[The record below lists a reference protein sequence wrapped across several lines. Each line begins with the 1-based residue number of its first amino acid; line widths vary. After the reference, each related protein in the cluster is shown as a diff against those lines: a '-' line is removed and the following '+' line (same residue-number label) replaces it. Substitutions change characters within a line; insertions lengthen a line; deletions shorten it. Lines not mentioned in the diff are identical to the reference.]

1 MSVFT
6 PRQIN
11 KSTAITCPI
20 NTPGRKYIHAYT
32 YTWVNQNMAMKV
44 RMWYIHSKRIAIST
58 YVHAGQEISYFLFS
72 LITSVKE

>member
-1 MSVFT
+1 MEQKEKGDTHVHICMSVFT

-32 YTWVNQNMAMKV
+32 YTWVNQNMAMQV
-44 RMWYIHSKRIAIST
+44 RVWYIHIKRIART
-58 YVHAGQEISYFLFS
+58 CTPA
-72 LITSVKE
+72 KK